1 MREGKRQWGKEKG
14 RDGGTERGRDEGRER
29 GQRDRGEKG
38 RKEGREGDR
47 KEGWCEGGMECG
59 GDMAYNYTIT
69 VLECCSGDIDCI
81 SIATSE

>member
-1 MREGKRQWGKEKG
+1 MEGRREGGMKG
-14 RDGGTERGRDEGRER
+14 GRGGRGTEGRKG
-29 GQRDRGEKG
+29 G
-38 RKEGREGDR
+38 RKEGRGGDR
-47 KEGWCEGGMECG
+47 KEGGCEGGMECG

>member
-1 MREGKRQWGKEKG
+1 MRKG
-14 RDGGTERGRDEGRER
+14 
-29 GQRDRGEKG
+29 G

-69 VLECCSGDIDCI
+69 VLECCRGDIDCI